1 MTLHSRSAINP
12 DGLLKFPG
20 PVSQGMRAK
29 ADEYIFVAGQ
39 VALGPDGNVIAP
51 NDMDGQTRKVL
62 ENIDIL
68 LKEAGANWDNIVDF
82 TTYIVGSDH
91 MGAFMGVRNELF
103 PQYFKSGV
111 YPPNTLI
118 FVSGLFKP
126 DLILEMHVTIG
137 I

>member
-1 MTLHSRSAINP
+1 MTLHSRTAINP

-39 VALGPDGNVIAP
+39 VALGPDGNVVAP
-51 NDMDGQTRKVL
+51 NDIAGQSRKVL

-68 LKEAGANWDNIVDF
+68 LKEAGAGWDNIVDF
-82 TTYIVGSDH
+82 TTYIVGADH
-91 MGAFMGVRNELF
+91 MAGFMGVRNELF
-103 PQYFKSGV
+103 PKYFKSGV
-111 YPPNTLI
+111 FPPNTLV

-126 DLILEMHVTIG
+126 ELVLEIHVTIG
-137 I
+137 L

>member
-1 MTLHSRSAINP
+1 MTLHARSAISP

-39 VALGPDGNVIAP
+39 VALGPDGNVVAP
-51 NDMDGQTRKVL
+51 HDMDGQARKVL

-68 LKEAGANWDNIVDF
+68 LKEADAGWDNIVDF
-82 TTYIVGSDH
+82 TTYVVGSQH
-91 MGAFMGVRNELF
+91 MTSFMKVRNELF
-103 PQYFKSGV
+103 PSYFKSGV

-126 DLILEMHVTIG
+126 ELILEIHVTIG
-137 I
+137 V

>member
-1 MTLHSRSAINP
+1 MTLHARSAINP

-39 VALGPDGNVIAP
+39 VALGPDGAVVAP
-51 NDMDGQTRKVL
+51 HDMDGQARKVL

-68 LKEAGANWDNIVDF
+68 LKEAGADWDNIVDF
-82 TTYIVGSDH
+82 TTYIVGSQH
-91 MGAFMGVRNELF
+91 MTAFMQVRNELF
-103 PQYFKSGV
+103 PTYFKSGV

-126 DLILEMHVTIG
+126 ELVLEIHVTIG
-137 I
+137 V

>member
-1 MTLHSRSAINP
+1 MPLHSRTSINP

-39 VALGPDGNVIAP
+39 VALGPDGNVVAP
-51 NDMDGQTRKVL
+51 NDIEGQSRKVL

-68 LKEAGANWDNIVDF
+68 LKEAGADWNNIVDF
-82 TTYIVGSDH
+82 TTYIVGADH
-91 MGAFMGVRNELF
+91 MAGFMSVRNELF
-103 PQYFKSGV
+103 PKYFTSGV
-111 YPPNTLI
+111 FPPNTLI

-126 DLILEMHVTIG
+126 DLVLEIHVTVG
-137 I
+137 V